1 MVSLSKPISLQQFLE
16 KVAQKTDDSFG
27 KQFRGFFADNK
38 GSAELAMLASPSKNE
53 VEQLKKAVAIMT
65 ADEIKNAGSLTD
77 EQVKKIAQDGELIR
91 RCLRFLL
98 TVTLYIVNVFPEDT
112 VSDGKLIIYRK
123 EKLWH

>member
-1 MVSLSKPISLQQFLE
+1 MSKPISLQQFLE

-77 EQVKKIAQDGELIR
+77 EQVKKIAQDAGIDSA
-91 RCLRFLL
+91 LL
-98 TVTLYIVNVFPEDT
+98 AIFINGYALHCKP
-112 VSDGKLIIYRK
+112 R
-123 EKLWH
+123 

>member
-77 EQVKKIAQDGELIR
+77 EQVKKIAQDAGIDSALFAIFINGYALHCKR
-91 RCLRFLL
+91 
-98 TVTLYIVNVFPEDT
+98 
-112 VSDGKLIIYRK
+112 VS
-123 EKLWH
+123 